1 MRGGLWHGNY
11 AVWASLAVAAG
22 LGLDPVWLL
31 KKAPLGWASDLR
43 DSPKAGEQ
51 DGETEAL
58 RGPHLF
64 LKVTPGH
71 EVSELFR
78 IPQKSLRL

>member
-1 MRGGLWHGNY
+1 MRGGLWHGNP
-11 AVWASLAVAAG
+11 AAWASLAVAVG
-22 LGLDPVWLL
+22 LGLDPARLL
-31 KKAPLGWASDLR
+31 KTAPLGWASDLR

-51 DGETEAL
+51 DGETEAQ
-58 RGPHLF
+58 RGPRLF

-78 IPQKSLRL
+78 ILQKSLRL